1 MGYGLVVGG
10 KLVSVLLLGAC
21 KKDIELCIEKK

>member
-1 MGYGLVVGG
+1 MGYGLVEEG
-10 KLVSVLLLGAC
+10 KLVSVLLLRAY